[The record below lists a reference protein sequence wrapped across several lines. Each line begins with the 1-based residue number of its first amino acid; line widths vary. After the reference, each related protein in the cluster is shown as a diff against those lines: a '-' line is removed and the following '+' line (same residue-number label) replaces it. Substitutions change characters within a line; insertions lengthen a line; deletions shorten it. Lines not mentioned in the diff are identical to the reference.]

1 MRANFFYLALNF
13 TFAGILKDTDVDY
26 NIPFKGLKDGKHQYE
41 FRIDDKFFEAFPES
55 EIHHGSL
62 KASVELIK
70 RSTGI
75 ESFFDIQGK
84 VTVPC
89 DRCLDDMEY
98 PVNYQGKLYFEFGEE
113 SEEVTDELV
122 IISGGENFLELA
134 QYIYEF
140 INLSLPLQKTHG
152 ENEAGE
158 SQCNQEMLA
167 RLGSMISNN
176 DDDEI
181 DDPRWDKLRDLIN

>member
-1 MRANFFYLALNF
+1 LALNF
-13 TFAGILKDTDVDY
+13 TFAGILKDTHVDY

-41 FRIDDKFFEAFPES
+41 FRIDDKFFEKFPES
-55 EIHHGSL
+55 EIHKGVL
-62 KASVELIK
+62 TARVELIK
-70 RSTGI
+70 RPTGI
-75 ESFFDIQGK
+75 ETFFDIQGI

-98 PVNYQGKLYFEFGEE
+98 PVKYEGKLYFEFGEA

-122 IISGGENFLELA
+122 IISGGENYLELA

-140 INLSLPLQKTHG
+140 INLSLPLQKMHG
-152 ENEAGE
+152 LNNEGE
-158 SQCNQEMLA
+158 SLCNQEMLA
-167 RLGSMISNN
+167 RLGSILSNN
-176 DDDEI
+176 DEDEI

>member
-1 MRANFFYLALNF
+1 MRANFFYLALNY

-26 NIPFKGLKDGKHQYE
+26 NIPFRGIKEGKHQYE
-41 FRIDDKFFEAFPES
+41 FRIDDKFFEEFPDS
-55 EIHHGSL
+55 EITKGAL
-62 KASVELIK
+62 IATVDLIK

-75 ESFFDIQGK
+75 ETRFIIQGT

-89 DRCLDDMEY
+89 DRCLDNLECPIDY
-98 PVNYQGKLYFEFGEE
+98 DGKLYFEFGEE
-113 SEEVTDELV
+113 SQEMTDELV
-122 IISGGENFLELA
+122 IISGNENYLELA

-140 INLSLPLQKTHG
+140 IYLSLPMHKVHG
-152 ENEAGE
+152 KNKAGE
-158 SQCNQEMLA
+158 QLCNQEMLE

-176 DDDEI
+176 DEDEI